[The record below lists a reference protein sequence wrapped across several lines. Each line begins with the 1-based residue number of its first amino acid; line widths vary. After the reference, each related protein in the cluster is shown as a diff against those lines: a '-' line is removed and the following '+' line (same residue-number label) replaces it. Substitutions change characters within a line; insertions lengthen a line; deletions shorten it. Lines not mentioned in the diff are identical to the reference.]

1 MGLHLREMG
10 AADGRRVLFLHP
22 GNATGASWADVVA
35 DLPGVRGLCPDLPG
49 FGKSGAIPLEDFACS
64 ADHVA
69 ALLRAQPDAAPL
81 PVVGY
86 SLGGYTGLMLAARHP
101 DLVSR
106 ALLTGFQVVPVSG
119 RWWLGP
125 LSVAISPLMTRSF
138 FRRRAFAALGL
149 SGNTS
154 WSPGPRSPCDARTLR
169 RIADLAFSFEARDE
183 IERIAV
189 PLTVLAGRQEMRDIR
204 DTVKLITETAEN
216 ARGGFALGGHGWP
229 AVSHD
234 LFVATVRAWLDD
246 APLPAGI
253 EPV

>member
-1 MGLHLREMG
+1 M
-10 AADGRRVLFLHP
+10 
-22 GNATGASWADVVA
+22 VA
-35 DLPGVRGLCPDLPG
+35 DLPGVRALCPDLPG
-49 FGKSGAIPLEDFACS
+49 FGESAAIPLEDFARS

-106 ALLTGFQVVPVSG
+106 ALLTGFQIMPVTG

-125 LSVAISPLMTRSF
+125 LSVAISPLMTRPF

-149 SGNTS
+149 SGETS
-154 WSPGPRSPCDARTLR
+154 WSPGPWSPCDARTLR
-169 RIADLAFSFEARDE
+169 RIADLALSFEARDE
-183 IERIAV
+183 VERIAV
-189 PLTVLAGRQEMRDIR
+189 PLTVLAGRKEMRDIR
-204 DTVKLITETAEN
+204 ETVKLIAEGSKLAN
-216 ARGGFALGGHGWP
+216 GGYAPGGHGWP

-246 APLPAGI
+246 ASLPAGI